1 MKFLTMKF
9 FHFIS
14 LLPLLTHVSAFA
26 PSSGSLCSLQR
37 MQQTSRHYNT
47 LAMVSSSS
55 SSSSSQE
62 TEAERL
68 LRKARELRA
77 AAELAEQQVHGDL
90 TQKKTNQDAQ
100 TDDLI
105 AQIRILDDD
114 NTAAVVDILRNKR
127 LGMATLERILL
138 RLDARHVRAQ
148 GWEHVQGK
156 VGNDGHTEFH
166 RVAAPNEAEMKR
178 LEGKVEQFIEAVR
191 ILDEE
196 FRTQKKAKGEAYV
209 AHAEETHWGGG
220 KAADYLQGRI
230 REIRRERSEHFQ
242 ARMKEL
248 QDAQRRNKDH
258 KFEGYNDL
266 GTLN

>member
-1 MKFLTMKF
+1 MKFM
-9 FHFIS
+9 HFIS
-14 LLPLLTHVSAFA
+14 LLPLLTNVSAFA
-26 PSSGSLCSLQR
+26 PGSLCQT
-37 MQQTSRHYNT
+37 MQTTNRNT
-47 LAMVSSSS
+47 PVVAMVSPSSSS
-55 SSSSSQE
+55 SSQQE

-77 AAELAEQQVHGDL
+77 AAERAEQQVHGDL
-90 TQKKTNQDAQ
+90 TQKKAEQDAQ

-105 AQIRILDDD
+105 TQIRILNEG
-114 NTAAVVDILRNKR
+114 NTAAATAEALRDKR
-127 LGMATLERILL
+127 LSMATLERILL
-138 RLDARHVRAQ
+138 RLDARYVRAQ

-156 VGNDGHTEFH
+156 VGTDGHTEFH
-166 RVAAPNEAEMKR
+166 RVAAPDETEVQR

-196 FRTQKKAKGEAYV
+196 FRTNKKAKGEAHV

-220 KAADYLQGRI
+220 KAAEYLQGRI
-230 REIRRERSEHFQ
+230 SEIRRERSEHFQ